1 MEGELESA
9 GEIDTRVDQLLRA
22 ASAYGRFP
30 TPVEDIVRVA
40 ELTTSDEYVL
50 DESLISKA
58 PAYLRDLLRSARQ
71 KIQGLVDR
79 QARVVHVSSAIEH
92 EGKRRFVTLH
102 ETIHHVTP
110 HQQDLLYA
118 DDHETLARTT
128 RLLFEREANH
138 GAAGLLF
145 QRNRFAKDAADLEIS
160 TASIWLL
167 ADRYGSSFHA
177 AIHRYAE
184 THPGI
189 VAAIVLERTARL
201 SSPLTWRREEYMST
215 LKWNERFGRPTWPVM
230 MRSDQFP
237 FLATL
242 DVPQLDEVELLNLAG
257 ESESVKVDV
266 CQTPY
271 KSFVLL
277 WVPQRRLRRARRV
290 RIA

>member
-1 MEGELESA
+1 MEGELDSA
-9 GEIDTRVDQLLRA
+9 GEIDARVDQLLRA
-22 ASAYGRFP
+22 SSAYGRYP

-40 ELTTSDEYVL
+40 ELTESDEYVL

-79 QARVVHVSSAIEH
+79 RARVVHVSPAIEN

-118 DDHETLARTT
+118 DDHETLSRST
-128 RLLFEREANH
+128 RQLFEWEANH

-145 QRNRFAKDAADLEIS
+145 QRNYFAKDAADLEIS
-160 TASIWLL
+160 TASVWLL
-167 ADRYGSSFHA
+167 AERYGSSFHA
-177 AIHRYAE
+177 ALHRYAE

-189 VAAIVLERTARL
+189 VAAIVMERTARI
-201 SSPLTWRREEYMST
+201 SDPLTWRREEFMST
-215 LKWNERFGRPTWPVM
+215 SRWNEQFGRPSWPRM
-230 MRSDQFP
+230 MRVDQYP
-237 FLATL
+237 FLAAL
-242 DVPQLDEVELLNLAG
+242 DFPQLGKVNLPNLAG
-257 ESESVKVDV
+257 DNKDVIVDM

-277 WVPQRRLRRARRV
+277 WLPQRRLRRARQV

>member
-1 MEGELESA
+1 MGRELESA
-9 GEIDTRVDQLLRA
+9 GEIDAWVERLLRA

-30 TPVEDIVRVA
+30 TPVEDIVRAA
-40 ELTTSDEYVL
+40 ELTQADEYVL
-50 DESLISKA
+50 DESLIKKA
-58 PAYLRDLLRSARQ
+58 PAYLRGLLRSARQ

-79 QARVVHVSSAIEH
+79 RARVVHISSAIEH
-92 EGKRRFVTLH
+92 QGKRRFVILH

-118 DDHETLARTT
+118 DDHETLSRAT
-128 RLLFEREANH
+128 RQLFEQEANH

-145 QRNRFAKDAADLEIS
+145 QRDRFAKDAADLEVS

-167 ADRYGSSFHA
+167 AERYGSSFHA

-184 THPGI
+184 THPGM

-201 SSPLTWRREEYMST
+201 STPRTWRREEFMST
-215 LKWNERFGRPTWPVM
+215 SMWNERFGRPVWPLM
-230 MRSDQFP
+230 MRSDQYP
-237 FLATL
+237 FLAAL
-242 DVPQLDEVELLNLAG
+242 DVPQLGEVQLRNLAG
-257 ESESVKVDV
+257 DVDHVKVDI

-277 WVPQRRLRRARRV
+277 WVPQRRLRRARQV